1 MADKTLETTCC
12 VVGGGPA
19 GVMLGYLLARAGV
32 EVTVLEKHQDFN
44 RDFRGDTVHP
54 STLEVMYELGLLH
67 DFLKVPHQKL
77 TSVSGVFGDFAFKA
91 ADFSRLPTHCKF
103 VALMPQWDFLDFLSS
118 QAKRFPSFHL
128 QMQHECVDLIHEE
141 GRIRGVQAQ
150 TPEGPAQIRADLVIG
165 CDGRHATTRRAAGL
179 EVIEYGVPIDVLW
192 FRISRQ
198 TNDPEQ
204 LLGNINYGRVLI
216 LINRGDYFQ
225 AGLLIR
231 KGSFE
236 EVRAHGLEAFR
247 QIIRRI
253 APYLGDRVDE
263 LQNWEQIRLLTVQV
277 NRLRQWYRPGLL
289 CIGDAAHAM
298 SPVGGVGINLAIQD
312 AVATANLLADP
323 LREGRITEWWLA
335 QVQQRREFPTRVT
348 QRMQVFAH
356 SALQTGIC
364 KSRSGESAVAT
375 EGSGKHTWNSA
386 CAGTSRLAWE
396 FGRSTSRARDSR
408 RAAALRTSRS
418 ELGWRWESRRWPWAC
433 CENSGAARV
442 GVECLRRLHLQ
453 NQDSLAMTKHASMAY
468 LTAIVL
474 GLIIV
479 CVDLFADRGEISP
492 AVVLALLL
500 GAGAIVGA
508 IHKRFSV
515 LLAVLTAVSLPGI
528 HLALHLAGRKTTL
541 QPDTVTS
548 ILMVGVV
555 AVCAA
560 TIGVLIG
567 AAARRTAARM

>member
-1 MADKTLETTCC
+1 MANETLQTTCC

-54 STLEVMYELGLLH
+54 STLELMYELGLLH
-67 DFLKVPHQKL
+67 DFLQVPHQEL

-103 VALMPQWDFLDFLSS
+103 VALMPQWDFLNFLSGRAR
-118 QAKRFPSFHL
+118 QFPGFHL
-128 QMQHECVDLIHEE
+128 QMQYACADLIHEG
-141 GRIRGVQAQ
+141 GRVRGVEAQ
-150 TPEGPAQIRADLVIG
+150 TPEGPVQIRADLVIG
-165 CDGRHATTRRAAGL
+165 CDGRHSTARKAAGL

-192 FRISRQ
+192 FRINRE

-236 EVRAHGLEAFR
+236 ELQGRGLEAFR
-247 QIIRRI
+247 QIIRQI

-298 SPVGGVGINLAIQD
+298 SPAGGVGINLAIQD
-312 AVATANLLADP
+312 AVATANLLAGP

-335 QVQQRREFPTRVT
+335 QVQQRREFPTRLT
-348 QRMQVFAH
+348 QEVQVFAH
-356 SALQTGIC
+356 KGFQKIFQNPGQARAPWQLKAAVRIPGVQHLTARLIGMGVRPEHI
-364 KSRSGESAVAT
+364 KGARKPSGCRINNIAVGVGVAM
-375 EGSGKHTWNSA
+375 GV
-386 CAGTSRLAWE
+386 
-396 FGRSTSRARDSR
+396 
-408 RAAALRTSRS
+408 AALAVGLIRKQRGRK
-418 ELGWRWESRRWPWAC
+418 GWR
-433 CENSGAARV
+433 G
-442 GVECLRRLHLQ
+442 
-453 NQDSLAMTKHASMAY
+453 
-468 LTAIVL
+468 
-474 GLIIV
+474 
-479 CVDLFADRGEISP
+479 
-492 AVVLALLL
+492 VLA
-500 GAGAIVGA
+500 
-508 IHKRFSV
+508 
-515 LLAVLTAVSLPGI
+515 
-528 HLALHLAGRKTTL
+528 
-541 QPDTVTS
+541 
-548 ILMVGVV
+548 
-555 AVCAA
+555 
-560 TIGVLIG
+560 
-567 AAARRTAARM
+567 